1 MATSYRLIS
10 FDLCPFVQRSIITL
24 NEKAVPFDLEYIDLK
39 AKPDWFMELSP
50 LGKVPVLQVGD
61 TVLFESAVINE
72 YLDEVTEGSM
82 IPSDPLQHAHA
93 RAWIEFSSNLT
104 VDVSRMIQA
113 KDDETFSKQ
122 TDRARGKLEKLEKEV
137 SEDGPFF
144 YGAELTLVDCAV
156 APALMR
162 LSWMEKLDPEL
173 SLICEFP
180 KICRW
185 REALCAR
192 PSVRTSVVPDIEQRF
207 HKLLKGNESYV
218 GRALP

>member
-1 MATSYRLIS
+1 MATRYRLIS
-10 FDLCPFVQRSIITL
+10 FKLCPFVQRSIITL
-24 NEKAVPFDLEYIDLK
+24 NEKGVPFDIEYIDLK
-39 AKPDWFMELSP
+39 AKPDWFLKLSP

-104 VDVSRMIQA
+104 MDVSRMIHA
-113 KDDETFSKQ
+113 KDGESFSQQATKA
-122 TDRARGKLEKLEKEV
+122 RAKLDKLESEV
-137 SEDGPFF
+137 SDEGPFF
-144 YGAELTLVDCAV
+144 YGPELTLVDCAI

-162 LSWMEKLDPEL
+162 LSWMEDIDSEL
-173 SLICEFP
+173 KLICESP

-185 REALCAR
+185 REALCKR
-192 PSVRTSVVPDIEQRF
+192 PSVQTSTVPDIVERF
-207 HKLLKGNESYV
+207 HEMLKRNESYV
-218 GRALP
+218 GRQLD